1 MEPREGIVIIR
12 PAGELDISTA
22 ELFSAKTGELL
33 AKGFQTIV
41 LDLRDLVFMDSS
53 GLRAIVSLHAG
64 TSPSQRLQIV
74 QGPDAVQRAFA
85 ITGLDRILT
94 FPSAADALDAP

>member
-1 MEPREGIVIIR
+1 MRG
-12 PAGELDISTA
+12 TA
-22 ELFSAKTGELL
+22 
-33 AKGFQTIV
+33 
-41 LDLRDLVFMDSS
+41 
-53 GLRAIVSLHAG
+53 
-64 TSPSQRLQIV
+64 PSQRLQIV